1 MPYFFPYEDIFV
13 YTIATL
19 IVGLLYMRVR
29 LARARRAH
37 AESQPGLSLRE
48 LCTFCATSV
57 ANSHGCA
64 ITGNPRSK
72 PFSRK
77 RGTWVWAAEG

>member
-37 AESQPGLSLRE
+37 AESQPVDQDDGPEGETDR
-48 LCTFCATSV
+48 A
-57 ANSHGCA
+57 A
-64 ITGNPRSK
+64 
-72 PFSRK
+72 PFR
-77 RGTWVWAAEG
+77 